1 MHHGSQIYQGE
12 WYDDQPRCGEF
23 RSPTADEEQRFV
35 RLLPKGLYH
44 NDFQLP
50 GLTLADPNEVID
62 IAVSDVRMNS
72 VHKSHGTEEGNKQT
86 YIRPYALEKAHKIF
100 KSVSSKADQQVISIY
115 RLSEVLFELGLDLN
129 ASDVAEI
136 TAQLELKDTL
146 DISFAE
152 AVEIATYIHEQK
164 QAARHSDFSY

>member
-1 MHHGSQIYQGE
+1 M
-12 WYDDQPRCGEF
+12 
-23 RSPTADEEQRFV
+23 

-50 GLTLADPNEVID
+50 GLTLADPNGIID

-72 VHKSHGTEEGNKQT
+72 VHRPYELEGGAKQS
-86 YIRPYALEKAHKIF
+86 YIRPHALEKAHKIF
-100 KSVSSKADQQVISIY
+100 KSVASKSDQQVISIY
-115 RLSEVLFELGLDLN
+115 RLAEVLYELGLDLN
-129 ASDVAEI
+129 ASDIAEI

-164 QAARHSDFSY
+164 QAAHHSEFSY